1 VSAIATVAEV
11 HPKFKEI
18 PDGAR
23 GEAEV
28 LTDMRLVMPNRPG
41 ALISAL
47 QAIADAGINI
57 RGSAG
62 DLRPGEQWGY
72 IHILVDDFE
81 AAQKAIEAVGFEV
94 TSLHDVDVLKLEDH
108 PGAIL
113 EAAEPYSAG
122 GQNIE
127 VFYMSRES
135 LVVGTDAMRK
145 PIPGTRVEDAR
156 YR

>member
-1 VSAIATVAEV
+1 M
-11 HPKFKEI
+11 
-18 PDGAR
+18 
-23 GEAEV
+23 

-47 QAIADAGINI
+47 SAIADAGINI

-72 IHILVDDFE
+72 IHILVDDP
-81 AAQKAIEAVGFEV
+81 AAARIAIESVGFEV
-94 TSLHDVDVLKLEDH
+94 TSVHDVDVIKLQDR

-113 EAAEPYSAG
+113 EAAQPYSAK

-127 VFYMSRES
+127 VFYMSLGS
-135 LVVGTDAMRK
+135 LVIGTDAMRK
-145 PIPGTRVEDAR
+145 PIVGITTQAAR
-156 YR
+156 Y

>member
-1 VSAIATVAEV
+1 M
-11 HPKFKEI
+11 
-18 PDGAR
+18 
-23 GEAEV
+23 
-28 LTDMRLVMPNRPG
+28 LTDMRIVMPNRPG

-47 QAIADAGINI
+47 AAIAEAGINI

-72 IHILVDDFE
+72 IHILVDDPQ
-81 AAQKAIEAVGFEV
+81 AAKIAIESVGFEV
-94 TSLHDVDVLKLEDH
+94 TSIHDVDVIKLQDR

-113 EAAEPYSAG
+113 EAAQPYSAK

-127 VFYMSRES
+127 VFYMSLGS

-145 PIPGTRVEDAR
+145 PIIGITMQDAR
-156 YR
+156 Y

>member
-1 VSAIATVAEV
+1 M
-11 HPKFKEI
+11 
-18 PDGAR
+18 
-23 GEAEV
+23 

-47 QAIADAGINI
+47 RAIADAGINI

-72 IHILVDDFE
+72 IHILVDDPH
-81 AAQKAIEAVGFEV
+81 AAQAAIESVGFEV
-94 TSLHDVDVLKLEDH
+94 TSIHEVDVLKLEDH

>member
-1 VSAIATVAEV
+1 M
-11 HPKFKEI
+11 
-18 PDGAR
+18 
-23 GEAEV
+23 

-47 QAIADAGINI
+47 TAIADAGINI

-72 IHILVDDFE
+72 IHILVDDPE
-81 AAQKAIEAVGFEV
+81 AARIAIESVGFEV
-94 TSLHDVDVLKLEDH
+94 MSVHEVDVIKLQDR

-127 VFYMSRES
+127 VFYMSLGS
-135 LVVGTDAMRK
+135 LVIGTDSMRK
-145 PIPGTRVEDAR
+145 PIVGITTQDAR
-156 YR
+156 Y

>member
-1 VSAIATVAEV
+1 M
-11 HPKFKEI
+11 
-18 PDGAR
+18 
-23 GEAEV
+23 

-47 QAIADAGINI
+47 TAIAEAGINI

-72 IHILVDDFE
+72 IHILVDDPE
-81 AAQKAIEAVGFEV
+81 AARIAIESVGFEV
-94 TSLHDVDVLKLEDH
+94 MSVHEVDVIKLQDR

-113 EAAEPYSAG
+113 EAAEPYSAK

-127 VFYMSRES
+127 VFYMSLGS
-135 LVVGTDAMRK
+135 LVIGTDSMRK
-145 PIPGTRVEDAR
+145 PIVGITTQAAR
-156 YR
+156 Y

>member
-1 VSAIATVAEV
+1 V
-11 HPKFKEI
+11 P
-18 PDGAR
+18 
-23 GEAEV
+23 
-28 LTDMRLVMPNRPG
+28 TDMRIVMPNRPG

-47 QAIADAGINI
+47 RAIADAGINI

-72 IHILVDDFE
+72 IHILVDDSE
-81 AAQKAIEAVGFEV
+81 AAQAAIESVGFEI
-94 TSLHDVDVLKLEDH
+94 TALHEVDVLKLDDH

-127 VFYMSRES
+127 VFYMCLGS
-135 LVVGTDAMRK
+135 LVVGTEAMRQ
-145 PIPGTRVEDAR
+145 PIPGTRMEDAR